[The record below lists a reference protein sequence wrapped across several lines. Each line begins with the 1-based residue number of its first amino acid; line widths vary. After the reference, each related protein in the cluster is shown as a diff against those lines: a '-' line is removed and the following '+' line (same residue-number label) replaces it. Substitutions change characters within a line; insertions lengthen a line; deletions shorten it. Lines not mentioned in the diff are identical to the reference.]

1 MGKQQA
7 IYNYSFFCII
17 HERPY
22 KRGKAPMCA
31 ASELSR
37 ERENKNENRDNI
49 SVTFISRRVNKKIE
63 KI

>member
-1 MGKQQA
+1 
-7 IYNYSFFCII
+7 
-17 HERPY
+17 
-22 KRGKAPMCA
+22 MCA

-49 SVTFISRRVNKKIE
+49 SVTFISLRVNKKIE